1 MIKKK
6 EADARAPEGSVGAR
20 RVGFVRLR
28 RALRRSEWNLPPL
41 PPEAEPRW
49 QSSFVETAVDP
60 DVARLRLEDF
70 GYGERE
76 IRALG
81 KSRDL
86 WAYSAPHRLLTTEGV
101 AAFRTVCEAL
111 ADRAPDDDYI
121 VSRRVR
127 NATSMSRF
135 INEMMHDEG
144 LLCRVSAIAGVPL
157 VPHPLVN
164 PGVCI
169 NYFDDKKVRINK
181 VEESQVAKWH
191 YDGMT
196 YVFVMQL
203 AQPTEFTGGELLI
216 YQGHRDRFQK
226 EKNAVTT
233 NAAAHPQVF
242 RAPFTAMGDTVY
254 TRGSAIWHAVTPVTT
269 GRRISAVLSF
279 WCPLLPHDDTNE
291 FWHIAAEDGL
301 LPSLSGFVRLRR
313 AQQDALGYCRRT
325 GVDLAPVSAAAVI
338 RSQTS

>member
-101 AAFRTVCEAL
+101 AAFRAVCEAL

-203 AQPTEFTGGELLI
+203 AQPTEFTGGELPHLPGPPR
-216 YQGHRDRFQK
+216 QVPKREERCHHERSRAPSGFPCAVHRDGRHGVYPGKRDLARRYARDDRTTHQRR
-226 EKNAVTT
+226 AVVLVP
-233 NAAAHPQVF
+233 AAAP
-242 RAPFTAMGDTVY
+242 
-254 TRGSAIWHAVTPVTT
+254 
-269 GRRISAVLSF
+269 
-279 WCPLLPHDDTNE
+279 
-291 FWHIAAEDGL
+291 
-301 LPSLSGFVRLRR
+301 
-313 AQQDALGYCRRT
+313 
-325 GVDLAPVSAAAVI
+325 
-338 RSQTS
+338 